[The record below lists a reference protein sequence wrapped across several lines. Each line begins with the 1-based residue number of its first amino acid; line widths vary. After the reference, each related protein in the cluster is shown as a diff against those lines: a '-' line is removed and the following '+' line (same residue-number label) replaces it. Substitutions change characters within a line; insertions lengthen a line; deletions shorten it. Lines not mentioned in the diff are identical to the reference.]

1 MVPRVFLSQLWC
13 LLMATALHAQG
24 GDPDAHTREADRHY
38 QRMAYAAAIQE
49 YRTAAELGAV
59 NEHVTKRLADC
70 YMKLGDT
77 ENAEVWYAQ
86 VVKYLNREPIDL
98 YNYAQA
104 LKGNAKYQEAEE
116 WMDRYL
122 ATGKSGTGATHSNIS
137 QFAEKF
143 TFGMDRYTV
152 RAVSVNTPYSDMA
165 PAWLGPDRVL
175 FASARKEGVGIRR
188 TAAWNGQPFLDLYVA
203 RRQPDGDLVAAEALP
218 GDVNG
223 PLHEGPAVCDA
234 TGSELWYTRNNAV
247 RGQNGVRSLAIL
259 RARRV
264 GDGFEGAEPF
274 QLSNTETSIG
284 HPALSPDGQ
293 YLYLVSDMPGGSGA
307 TDIYVC
313 RRTGSGWSEP
323 ANLGPQ
329 VNTPFN
335 EAFPFVAADGTLYFA
350 SDGQPGLGGLDIFAA
365 PRGAEGGHVM
375 AINLG
380 APVNGPKDDF
390 GLVIDAAG
398 RHGYFTS
405 NRPGGRGD
413 DDLYAFTMLQPLEQ
427 RFLCTGTVIDD
438 DNGQPVAEV
447 DVELLD
453 ADGRVVATKQTD
465 VKGKY
470 SFSVE
475 REREYRVRAR
485 MKGRYDGEQHLS
497 TERIEQQQIL
507 ARDIHLVPDAG
518 IWLRGAVRYKDRL
531 GFIEGMNVSVVNLG
545 SFATEQKQTG
555 PGGDFSFRLQSN
567 EEFEVLFEKP
577 GFFSLSL
584 PVRTTGMTRG
594 VIDLNQAADLV
605 FEAVE
610 VGKPIAL
617 KYQRWTGARTDLE
630 PIARTELDALAD
642 RLQVNPMVR
651 VEVGVHSDAR
661 GDLQAALQL
670 CQKRAEAIA
679 TYLRSKGVPKERV
692 VAKGYGATRLLN
704 HCAPGVTCTE
714 EEHAANRRVEWTV
727 TAVGD

>member
-1 MVPRVFLSQLWC
+1 
-13 LLMATALHAQG
+13 
-24 GDPDAHTREADRHY
+24 
-38 QRMAYAAAIQE
+38 
-49 YRTAAELGAV
+49 
-59 NEHVTKRLADC
+59 
-70 YMKLGDT
+70 
-77 ENAEVWYAQ
+77 
-86 VVKYLNREPIDL
+86 
-98 YNYAQA
+98 
-104 LKGNAKYQEAEE
+104 
-116 WMDRYL
+116 
-122 ATGKSGTGATHSNIS
+122 
-137 QFAEKF
+137 
-143 TFGMDRYTV
+143 
-152 RAVSVNTPYSDMA
+152 
-165 PAWLGPDRVL
+165 
-175 FASARKEGVGIRR
+175 
-188 TAAWNGQPFLDLYVA
+188 
-203 RRQPDGDLVAAEALP
+203 
-218 GDVNG
+218 
-223 PLHEGPAVCDA
+223 
-234 TGSELWYTRNNAV
+234 
-247 RGQNGVRSLAIL
+247 
-259 RARRV
+259 
-264 GDGFEGAEPF
+264 
-274 QLSNTETSIG
+274 
-284 HPALSPDGQ
+284 
-293 YLYLVSDMPGGSGA
+293 
-307 TDIYVC
+307 
-313 RRTGSGWSEP
+313 
-323 ANLGPQ
+323 
-329 VNTPFN
+329 
-335 EAFPFVAADGTLYFA
+335 
-350 SDGQPGLGGLDIFAA
+350 
-365 PRGAEGGHVM
+365 
-375 AINLG
+375 
-380 APVNGPKDDF
+380 
-390 GLVIDAAG
+390 
-398 RHGYFTS
+398 
-405 NRPGGRGD
+405 
-413 DDLYAFTMLQPLEQ
+413 
-427 RFLCTGTVIDD
+427 
-438 DNGQPVAEV
+438 
-447 DVELLD
+447 
-453 ADGRVVATKQTD
+453 VVATKQTD